1 MNALKQI
8 EKDACPM
15 TTQKTT
21 KAPKSLED
29 KVIDLLN
36 QVGVQPD
43 MLEEYQQAGRRT
55 FKFRKLT
62 SRATLS
68 EETYAWRITDVMP
81 EAKVL
86 DNYTAWYEGK
96 EYITVCFIPVLPQA
110 KHIIGV
116 HRAMT
121 CGEFTGRRTTE
132 GKLCSCE
139 LRYIEP
145 GVFAP
150 CLVHDINASRLPDF
164 QLGQTIWAV
173 VTADNIPTQGR
184 VAAVEKKSVTMRSV
198 RTGNT
203 YEVAV
208 KDIMTRP
215 PVELEQIVYAVVTP
229 DGVATK
235 GKVVEKTSTGI
246 VLKSLR
252 TGRTYEVPDAGV
264 HYTKF
269 NAEASFKQVAA

>member
-1 MNALKQI
+1 MS
-8 EKDACPM
+8 
-15 TTQKTT
+15 T
-21 KAPKSLED
+21 PKSLED

-43 MLEEYQQAGRRT
+43 VLKEYQQAGRRA

-62 SRATLS
+62 SQATLS
-68 EETYAWRITDVMP
+68 EESYAWRITDAMP

-86 DNYTAWYEGK
+86 DNYTAWYEGQ
-96 EYITVCFIPVLPQA
+96 EYITVCFVPVLPPA
-110 KHIIGV
+110 KHTIFGV

-132 GKLCSCE
+132 GKLCPCE

-150 CLVHDINASRLPDF
+150 CLVHDINANRLPDY

-203 YEVAV
+203 YEVPV
-208 KDIMTRP
+208 KQIQTRP
-215 PVELEQIVYAVVTP
+215 PVKLEQIVYAVVTP

-235 GKVVEKTSTGI
+235 GKVVELTSTGI
-246 VLKSLR
+246 KLQSLR
-252 TGRTYEVPDAGV
+252 TGRVYDVADAGV